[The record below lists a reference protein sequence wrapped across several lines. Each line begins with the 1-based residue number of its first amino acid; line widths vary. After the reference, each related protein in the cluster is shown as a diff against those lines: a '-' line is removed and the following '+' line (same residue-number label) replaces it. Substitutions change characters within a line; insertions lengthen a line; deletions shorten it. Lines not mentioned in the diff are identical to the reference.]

1 MESTGTTEFKDY
13 TKQDVQE
20 FLAQISEKVVKNPGS
35 YFHCML
41 ALNSLLRLS
50 NAAEIFDQNLKEQA
64 KDLWVKLKSTGLHL
78 TDPPLLFGIP
88 QGQVDGR
95 ASSVTGQP
103 GENQNGKENKKGKNK
118 DHQDTASR

>member
-13 TKQDVQE
+13 TKQDVQA
-20 FLAQISEKVVKNPGS
+20 FLAQISEKVVNNSGS
-35 YFHCML
+35 YFHSML

-95 ASSVTGQP
+95 TSSTGQP
-103 GENQNGKENKKGKNK
+103 GENQNGKENKKGKNR
-118 DHQDTASR
+118 DPQNTASR